1 MSTVLAVVS
10 GMALIVVAT
19 ASAVAAGHAL
29 AARDWRTA
37 AVSVVVAFGLVAA
50 LFGSPITTPPPVER
64 AITTQA
70 EECRCV
76 CTRREP

>member
-29 AARDWRTA
+29 AVREWRDA
-37 AVSVVVAFGLVAA
+37 AVSAVLAFGLLAA
-50 LFGSPITTPPPVER
+50 LFGALLTSQQPVER

-70 EECRCV
+70 EEFRCT